1 MKKYI
6 PYLILNDCE
15 NLIGLPTR
23 ENWFE
28 CKEGCAMHAVL
39 NMDISYAKSYDTE
52 EEAIN
57 RAKELAKTFDE
68 KRYSIK
74 ECTFYEYEAEEL

>member
-6 PYLILNDCE
+6 PYLIVSDCNTFSGCPIQE
-15 NLIGLPTR
+15 H
-23 ENWFE
+23 FYE
-28 CKEGCAMHAVL
+28 CKDGYAANVSYGI
-39 NMDISYAKSYDTE
+39 DILYAKSYDTE

-68 KRYSIK
+68 KRYSIE
-74 ECTFYEYEAEEL
+74 ECIFYEYESEEL